1 MRRYGKYLLGA
12 LFTAVYFLLF
22 CLLLGRLFRNGLSP
36 ALDLLALACLAIALI
51 ASVGAAEYTVKKLG
65 EKFGKK

>member
-12 LFTAVYFLLF
+12 LFTAAYFLLF

-36 ALDLLALACLAIALI
+36 TLDLLALACLVIALI

-65 EKFGKK
+65 EKFGKE